1 MTTTRKEDTTTSDR
15 DEENNRATAAT
26 DGNYRSSRRLINKTF
41 EKAKDNI
48 RIATD
53 DAHRELPR
61 YMQTVTDNQEQIVQ
75 AARGIAENYLE
86 SQKEITSSFQSA
98 WSSFFDNYFWNS
110 PKRMTETYARGV
122 SSFSDGTIAA
132 IRMYNNMIFTNTGA
146 IGMSMQYVKDN
157 TKEISRVLVNN
168 ARMIED
174 ATNPYQ
180 IKDSIDDD

>member
-1 MTTTRKEDTTTSDR
+1 MTTRKEDTNTSDHI
-15 DEENNRATAAT
+15 
-26 DGNYRSSRRLINKTF
+26 DGNNNVTVNPDDNYRNSKRLINKTF

-48 RIATD
+48 RVATD
-53 DAHRELPR
+53 EAHRQLPR

-86 SQKEITSSFQSA
+86 SQKEITSSFQTA

-110 PKRMTETYARGV
+110 PKRMTETYARVV
-122 SSFSDGTIAA
+122 SSFSDGTIAT

-157 TKEISRVLVNN
+157 TQEMSRVLVNN
-168 ARMIED
+168 AKMIEE
-174 ATNPYQ
+174 ATNPYP
-180 IKDSIDDD
+180 IKV

>member
-1 MTTTRKEDTTTSDR
+1 MKRIM
-15 DEENNRATAAT
+15 RATAT
-26 DGNYRSSRRLINKTF
+26 PDGNYRSSRRLINKTF

-122 SSFSDGTIAA
+122 SSFSDGTIGSNKDVQQHDLYKYRCYRHVYA
-132 IRMYNNMIFTNTGA
+132 ICQR
-146 IGMSMQYVKDN
+146 QYQGN
-157 TKEISRVLVNN
+157 IQGISKQCKNDRRCN
-168 ARMIED
+168 
-174 ATNPYQ
+174 
-180 IKDSIDDD
+180 KSISDQGFNR

>member
-1 MTTTRKEDTTTSDR
+1 MTTRKEDTNTSDHI
-15 DEENNRATAAT
+15 DENNNVTVNP
-26 DGNYRSSRRLINKTF
+26 DDNYRNSKRLINKTF

-48 RIATD
+48 RVATD
-53 DAHRELPR
+53 EAHRQLPR

-86 SQKEITSSFQSA
+86 SQKEITSSFQTA

-110 PKRMTETYARGV
+110 PKRMTETYARVV
-122 SSFSDGTIAA
+122 SSFSDGTIAT

-157 TKEISRVLVNN
+157 TQEMSRVLVNN
-168 ARMIED
+168 AKMIEE
-174 ATNPYQ
+174 ATNPYP
-180 IKDSIDDD
+180 IKV

>member
-1 MTTTRKEDTTTSDR
+1 
-15 DEENNRATAAT
+15 
-26 DGNYRSSRRLINKTF
+26 
-41 EKAKDNI
+41 
-48 RIATD
+48 
-53 DAHRELPR
+53 
-61 YMQTVTDNQEQIVQ
+61 
-75 AARGIAENYLE
+75 
-86 SQKEITSSFQSA
+86 
-98 WSSFFDNYFWNS
+98 
-110 PKRMTETYARGV
+110 MTETYARGV

>member
-15 DEENNRATAAT
+15 DEENNRATAAP

-75 AARGIAENYLE
+75 AQEG
-86 SQKEITSSFQSA
+86 
-98 WSSFFDNYFWNS
+98 
-110 PKRMTETYARGV
+110 
-122 SSFSDGTIAA
+122 
-132 IRMYNNMIFTNTGA
+132 
-146 IGMSMQYVKDN
+146 
-157 TKEISRVLVNN
+157 
-168 ARMIED
+168 
-174 ATNPYQ
+174 
-180 IKDSIDDD
+180 